1 MKARI
6 RYFGRFAIEIGK
18 FSEELEV
25 PENTTVREFLEIL
38 REKYPK
44 LKDETIEVSIGGKYA
59 REEDKIGDEIS
70 IYPPISGG

>member
-1 MKARI
+1 MIKI

-38 REKYPK
+38 REKYLK